1 MKYWILIILF
11 STSLLW
17 ANDGLKVGD
26 SAPTFSLPQVGGDY
40 FFLRD
45 VSGPK
50 LRKPWK
56 NKTKYVVVMSFFA
69 TWCVPCQKE
78 IPHLEEVK
86 KQLKDAPVKI
96 MLVDV
101 GEKPEVL
108 DPYLAK
114 KKPKLPV
121 LADRYQMVSKKYN
134 VKSLPTMVVIDK
146 QGNVRRYSKGF
157 KDDPGFCKEL
167 FDFLSRLAAE

>member
-11 STSLLW
+11 SASLLK
-17 ANDGLKVGD
+17 ADGGLKVGD
-26 SAPTFSLPQVGGDY
+26 PAPVFSLPQVGGDY

-45 VSGPK
+45 VSGEK

-78 IPHLEEVK
+78 IPHLTEVK

-96 MLVDV
+96 LLVDV
-101 GEKPEVL
+101 GEKPDVL
-108 DPYLAK
+108 NPYLAK
-114 KKPKLPV
+114 KKLELPV
-121 LADRYQMVSKKYN
+121 LADRYQMVSKKFN
-134 VKSLPTMVVIDK
+134 VKSLPTMVIIDK
-146 QGNVRRYSKGF
+146 QGKVRRYTKGF
-157 KDDPGFCKEL
+157 KNDPGFSKEL